1 MSDGAMN
8 KTKDSRIV
16 SSYFGQKSNCVGAT
30 SGCVGVKSGCV
41 GETGPSLSKEEWEK
55 ISGEIYSHAIKDLEL
70 KRPKY

>member
-8 KTKDSRIV
+8 RTKDSRIV

-30 SGCVGVKSGCV
+30 SGFVGVESGYV
-41 GETGPSLSKEEWEK
+41 GETGPSLSKKEWEK
-55 ISGEIYSHAIKDLEL
+55 ISGEIYSHAVKDLEL